1 MRHILFKSLAF
12 LIVSNLAVLLA
23 VKAHGTNYQEK
34 TSPTLQH
41 LGAKAVLIIKKK
53 RTESL
58 NGYLLIV
65 CRAPDWKS
73 LEKDSDLGPFLKYK
87 KAASNLDVVVAMPEN
102 AKGDSTYSIYF
113 QDNKPIGFVE
123 IKTSKGEK
131 ITEANVAKAYTS
143 VTEDSDRGATDQI
156 RFEPVE
162 LFSDDD
168 KPIPTLKVI
177 SDGQLPSANQQGD
190 YRSGAIK
197 SSSGYLLVWNQPNNY
212 YILEI
217 KGKDVRQTSTERK
230 VFSIDGMFLQIVDAP
245 IENFLQ
251 AAQRQKLDDK
261 AILDTHRDW
270 EVKFLESEYKAKL
283 EIESSWQK
291 LTNGKDALLWLA
303 SVPETAKTNVKKQ
316 MYLTLVKGDQVLM
329 LGGAVTGTTE
339 ENAAR
344 QLLLNTI
351 ETLKTSDKPTDLQKL
366 RDATLKESPGSGVN
380 YK

>member
-1 MRHILFKSLAF
+1 MRHILFKSLAL
-12 LIVSNLAVLLA
+12 LIVSNLAVLFA

-41 LGAKAVLIIKKK
+41 HGAKAVLVIKKK

-65 CRAPDWKS
+65 CNAPDWKS

-87 KAASNLDVVVAMPEN
+87 KAASNLVVVAMPEN
-102 AKGDSTYSIYF
+102 AKGDSTYAIYF

-131 ITEANVAKAYTS
+131 ITEANVAKAYTA

-212 YILEI
+212 YILEV

-230 VFSIDGMFLQIVDAP
+230 VFSVDGMFLQIVDAP

-303 SVPETAKTNVKKQ
+303 TVPETAKTNVKKQ

-329 LGGAVTGTTE
+329 LGGAVTGTTAE
-339 ENAAR
+339 SAAR

-351 ETLKTSDKPTDLQKL
+351 ETLKTSDTPNDLQKL

-380 YK
+380 